1 MLFDSQDKLIAAKQG
16 DENARGELLNRF
28 RPYLNVIA
36 QRMLDDRI
44 QGRMDFS
51 DVVQATFL
59 EASRDFHSFRGDTVE
74 SFLAWL
80 RNILRNNISTAHQE
94 HLATQKRSARREVSM
109 ASPAGDNG
117 SEVQLANMLPAET
130 STPSQRLMR
139 DEAAVVLANCMEQ
152 IPDTQRDAIRMRYLE
167 GMSLKEIS
175 QKMDKSEMAVAGLLK
190 RGLQGLRDEM
200 RAIQSTLSS
209 LM

>member
-1 MLFDSQDKLIAAKQG
+1 MLFDSQNKLIAAKQG
-16 DENARGELLNRF
+16 DENARGELLNTF

-80 RNILRNNISTAHQE
+80 RNILKNNISTAHQE

-109 ASPAGDNG
+109 AAPAGDNG
-117 SEVQLANMLPAET
+117 SEVQLANILPAET

-139 DEAAVVLANCMEQ
+139 DEAAVVLANCLEQ

-200 RAIQSTLSS
+200 RAIESTLSS